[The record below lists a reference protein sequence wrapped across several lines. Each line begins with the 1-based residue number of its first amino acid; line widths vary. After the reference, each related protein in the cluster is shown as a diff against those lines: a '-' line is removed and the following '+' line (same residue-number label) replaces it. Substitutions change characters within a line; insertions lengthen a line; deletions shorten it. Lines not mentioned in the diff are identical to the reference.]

1 MVSTRP
7 TKSIHHK
14 RGMNTDMTLQKRST
28 TSLNMIGYK
37 NSAVMDLVLF
47 SRNQTINLRFQSVC
61 IRRLSNQYFKATVM
75 EPLVENLKKQVT
87 CSICLDTYTDPK
99 ILSCFHTFCCKCL
112 EEHARKTHRQGK
124 FRCPECQAEID
135 LPEGNRFDRLPT
147 SFHQNT
153 LIGLLETEDREALL
167 RPPFCSQ
174 HKNERLRYFCSSCEV
189 CICPVCFAEDH
200 RGHEFDV
207 IEKALQE
214 DKKHIMLKVDTIKE
228 KANLFREEIRK
239 LEKTSKDVEMIITIA
254 RQQVS
259 EAAEHVITK
268 TRLQEKQL
276 LESLE
281 MTRRKRIERI
291 NSAKQELES
300 LVKQM
305 HQAAEFAEN
314 LVQRSSGLN
323 IIQTKTTLKQKFQEL
338 CEVEISRHH
347 PTTFVKF
354 TAASQQHLKLGF
366 IQLSEKP
373 AKAAKS
379 TLKGVDQTFQAGVE
393 AEFTLCSKTA
403 EGEISNLTD
412 LSDQVEWLIKPTED
426 VTNVTVQEG
435 EDGNLRLKF
444 TPKVPGAYSVEVKI
458 NGEKLPS
465 SPFTL
470 PVKERQLVVVGELDL
485 KCNQGQKFK
494 KPAGIAVNTQGDI
507 VVVDHNVHCV
517 FVFNKE
523 GNFLQQIGTEG
534 ADPGQFKGPTDVSFL
549 NNNEILIT
557 DNLNNRIQHI
567 NIQTGTVVKTFG
579 KGGEGKGHFHNPLSI
594 CLDDT
599 ERIVITEFY
608 NNRVQVMSK
617 EGEALFTI
625 GDSGPEKLSTPYSCI
640 PYKNIFLVTERD
652 NHVIKA
658 FDASN
663 TFLYK
668 FGEKGNQ
675 DGQFNKPCGM
685 CLDGSDNLLVCDHLN
700 NRVQQFSLDGRFTGK
715 TTVPLQSPFQIV
727 TAPDGRILVTSLK
740 AKKIYILK

>member
-1 MVSTRP
+1 M
-7 TKSIHHK
+7 
-14 RGMNTDMTLQKRST
+14 
-28 TSLNMIGYK
+28 
-37 NSAVMDLVLF
+37 
-47 SRNQTINLRFQSVC
+47 
-61 IRRLSNQYFKATVM
+61 
-75 EPLVENLKKQVT
+75 
-87 CSICLDTYTDPK
+87 
-99 ILSCFHTFCCKCL
+99 

-207 IEKALQE
+207 IEKVLQE
-214 DKKHIMLKVDTIKE
+214 DKKYIMLNVETIKE

-239 LEKTSKDVEMIITIA
+239 LEKTSEDDEMIIAIA
-254 RQQVS
+254 KQQVS
-259 EAAEHVITK
+259 EAAQYVITK

-291 NSAKQELES
+291 NSAKEELES

-305 HQAAEFAEN
+305 NQAAEFAEN
-314 LVQRSSGLN
+314 LVQSSSGLN
-323 IIQTKTTLKQKFQEL
+323 IIQTKTTLKLKFQEL
-338 CEVEISRHH
+338 RGVEISRHH

-354 TAASQQHLKLGF
+354 TATSQQHLKLGF
-366 IQLSEKP
+366 IQLTEKP

-379 TLKGVDQTFQAGVE
+379 TLEGLDRTFLAGVE
-393 AEFTLCSKTA
+393 AELTLCPKTA
-403 EGEISNLTD
+403 EGETSYQAD

-426 VTNVTVQEG
+426 VTNVTVQAG
-435 EDGNLRLKF
+435 EEGNLRLKF
-444 TPKVPGAYSVEVKI
+444 TPKVPGAYNVEVKI
-458 NGEKLPS
+458 NGEKLPTC
-465 SPFTL
+465 PFTL
-470 PVKERQLVVVGELDL
+470 PVKERELVIVGELDL
-485 KCNQGQKFK
+485 KFNKGQKFRG
-494 KPAGIAVNTQGDI
+494 PSGIAVNKQGDI
-507 VVVDHNVHCV
+507 AVVDNLGHCV

-523 GNFLQQIGTEG
+523 GNCLKQIGKEG
-534 ADPGQFKGPTDVSFL
+534 VDPGQFKYPTGVLFL
-549 NNNEILIT
+549 NDHEVLVT
-557 DNLNNRIQHI
+557 DALNNRIQHI
-567 NIQTGTVVKTFG
+567 NIQTGTVLKTFG
-579 KGGEGKGHFHNPLSI
+579 KKGEGKGHFMVPYSVH
-594 CLDDT
+594 LDHANRLIVT
-599 ERIVITEFY
+599 ETR

-640 PYKNIFLVTERD
+640 SYKNIFLVTERD
-652 NHVIKA
+652 NHVVKA
-658 FDASN
+658 FNSSK

-675 DGQFNKPCGM
+675 DGQFNTPRGM
-685 CLDGSDNLLVCDHLN
+685 CLDGSNNLLVCDSDN
-700 NRVQQFSLDGRFTGK
+700 KRVQQFSLDGRFTGK
-715 TTVPLQSPFQIV
+715 TTVPLKDPRRIV
-727 TAPDGRILVTSLK
+727 TAPDGRILVTSYGT
-740 AKKIYILK
+740 KKIYVLR